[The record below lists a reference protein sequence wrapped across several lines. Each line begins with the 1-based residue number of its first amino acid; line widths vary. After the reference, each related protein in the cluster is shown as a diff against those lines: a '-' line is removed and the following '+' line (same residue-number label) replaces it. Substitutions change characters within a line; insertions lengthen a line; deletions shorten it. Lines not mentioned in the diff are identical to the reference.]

1 MTGRSQWVAFE
12 PRDTVL
18 VRDGRS
24 FDAGADTTAEP
35 TLPGPSTLAGAAHVA
50 YGRRD
55 PRVVRGP
62 LFARRSMAG
71 WTVLLPVPADMV
83 VRPAEPDTL
92 YRLRLRPM
100 SASETVT
107 DMTRDCPRLL
117 GGAGAPVTG
126 WCTGADLTRYL
137 AGDLFESFGGD
148 LVAER
153 GCVDVVD
160 GAALFA
166 REPRIGLARDRDRAA
181 RDGLLYQATHLRP
194 DDGVAA
200 LVECVIPDEW
210 QGLPVGPTP
219 LGGQGRLADVSVV
232 DGVGWPPR
240 PEVFPDGRVLV
251 YVATPA
257 IWRTGWRFPA
267 PNGADLV
274 AAAVDEPQP
283 VATASPRDGM
293 AATRALRWAVPAGSV
308 YLLAFAGSTPAERA
322 RRALVWAARA
332 HGTAEGM
339 AVGRLPGDKL
349 ATAGYGVILT
359 GVWS

>member
-1 MTGRSQWVAFE
+1 
-12 PRDTVL
+12 
-18 VRDGRS
+18 
-24 FDAGADTTAEP
+24 
-35 TLPGPSTLAGAAHVA
+35 
-50 YGRRD
+50 
-55 PRVVRGP
+55 VVR
-62 LFARRSMAG
+62 L
-71 WTVLLPVPADMV
+71 
-83 VRPAEPDTL
+83 AEPDTL
-92 YRLRLRPM
+92 YRLRPM
-100 SASETVT
+100 PASETVT

-117 GGAGAPVTG
+117 GGAGEPAAG

-137 AGDLFESFGGD
+137 AGNLFEPFGGD

-153 GCVDVVD
+153 DCVDVVD

-210 QGLPVGPTP
+210 QRLPEGPTP
-219 LGGQGRLADVSVV
+219 LGGRGRLADVSVV
-232 DGVGWPPR
+232 DGVGWPHR
-240 PEVFPDGRVLV
+240 PDVFPDGRVLV

-257 IWRTGWRFPA
+257 IWRTPWAAGPTQAAQLGWRFPV
-267 PNGADLV
+267 PEGADLV
-274 AAAVDEPQP
+274 AAAVGEPQP
-283 VATASPRDGM
+283 VATASPREGM

-322 RRALVWAARA
+322 LRALAWADRA

-339 AVGRLPGDKL
+339 TVGRVPGDKL
-349 ATAGYGVILT
+349 ATAGYGVVLT